1 MRQWMSR
8 RPVSHQIGAVVAV
21 LLALAAPC
29 PAQLQVA
36 LVALPAG
43 LCLPAPHPA
52 PLRLSAAL
60 AASPQETKHPFP
72 ILGPL
77 ARETELFLS
86 FQTPSESQAP
96 LCPIPTCKLP
106 GAA

>member
-8 RPVSHQIGAVVAV
+8 CPISHQIGAVVAA
-21 LLALAAPC
+21 LLAFAAPC

-36 LVALPAG
+36 PMALPSG
-43 LCLPAPHPA
+43 LCLPAPHPT

-60 AASPQETKHPFP
+60 AASPQEAKHPFP

-77 ARETELFLS
+77 ARETELLLS
-86 FQTPSESQAP
+86 FQTSSESQAP